1 MKLQIIFLASTLA
14 LTFSKNIPQVKLNR
28 NTKGNLNKLANNAE
42 NFLADKGVTI
52 DLDGRV
58 KQASQAVQPQV
69 NAIKNQA
76 NQLAN
81 QFGDWDL
88 GQIIDAVNQKIDSSI
103 DKAEAGAPDGAKTF
117 IDIGQDVLKAFGQA
131 GKKAL
136 DDNQNLTVDDI
147 LKAGKQSVQQS
158 LNGQQVNSAL
168 RKANKAVQNN

>member
-1 MKLQIIFLASTLA
+1 MG
-14 LTFSKNIPQVKLNR
+14 NR

-81 QFGDWDL
+81 QLGDWDL

-117 IDIGQDVLKAFGQA
+117 IDFGQA

-147 LKAGKQSVQQS
+147 LKAGKQSVQKS